1 MNNYYEFSSEISRL
15 KRSNQFSQVLD
26 FFVAHKDNFDKQ
38 QIANDKYI
46 VANVLTSLRRINNAS
61 FAYNF
66 LNEFSIVI
74 NEHIDEMVLNAYG
87 WCLYD
92 NIKNKV
98 YNKNQLIQTLAYPIF
113 ILFSKNSS
121 FSYTVISNIFRV
133 GLYLAKEN
141 NNQDFLFTNDF
152 CNLFDKSKLT
162 FDCYSFEVEGR
173 EQASDKEKWYS
184 QKSKALFELNMF
196 QECFEISEEALN
208 ILDNFHNSND
218 LWFARRIALSKK
230 QLGNLDEAILG
241 LENIYKR
248 KKEWFIQKEIA
259 DLYFE
264 KNDIENAFK
273 NAIQAVNARGKLEFK
288 IGLIFLIGKI
298 LKQKN
303 EPVLA
308 YKHFLLIKNIREKNQ
323 WNIPNELSVE
333 LNSFDI
339 HLEQENIK
347 LQTELNKYWKSFVAR
362 KKLMQGVIRTILN
375 DNERG
380 KNGFL
385 ISNNEDYYFT
395 LPIHIRFVQKIQEE
409 VKVEFEIIKL
419 QDGRKKAKIIRIV
432 DADFS

>member
-15 KRSNQFSQVLD
+15 KKSNQFSQVLD
-26 FFVAHKDNFDKQ
+26 FFVANKDGFDKQ
-38 QIANDKYI
+38 EIANDKYI
-46 VANVLTSLRRINNAS
+46 VANVLTSLRKINNAS
-61 FAYNF
+61 FADNF

-74 NEHIDEMVLNAYG
+74 NEDIDEMVLNAYS

-92 NIKNKV
+92 NIKNKL
-98 YNKNQLIQTLAYPIF
+98 YTKNQLIQILAYPIF
-113 ILFSKNSS
+113 VLFSKNSS

-133 GLYLAKEN
+133 GLHLAKEN
-141 NNQDFLFTNDF
+141 INQDFLFTNDF

-162 FDCYSFEVEGR
+162 LECYSFEVKGKQK
-173 EQASDKEKWYS
+173 EQASDIEKWYS

-196 QECFEISEEALN
+196 QECFEISEEALKY
-208 ILDNFHNSND
+208 IDNFHNNND

-241 LENIYKR
+241 LKNIYK
-248 KKEWFIQKEIA
+248 KKREWFIQKEIA

-273 NAIQAVNARGKLEFK
+273 NAIEAINTRGQLEFK

-303 EPVLA
+303 EFDLA
-308 YKHFLLIKNIREKNQ
+308 SRHFLLIKKIREENQ

-333 LNSFDI
+333 LNSMEVN
-339 HLEQENIK
+339 LEMEKILLIK
-347 LQTELNKYWKSFVAR
+347 ELTKYWQTFLQ
-362 KKLMQGVIRTILN
+362 KKEYLQGSIKVILN
-375 DNERG
+375 DNEKG

-385 ISNNEDYYFT
+385 TSNQEDYYF
-395 LPIHIRFVQKIQEE
+395 LVPIHVGFINKIKEKT
-409 VKVEFEIIKL
+409 KVEFEIIKL
-419 QDGRKKAKIIRIV
+419 RDDKERAKIIKV
-432 DADFS
+432 VEN